1 MRRAISN
8 YVVKIQDWIDYNLR
22 LLCGRITPEKRLT
35 VLVVMFIVFAFSS
48 IYIVASAI
56 YQIGK
61 NEGQRIEIE
70 HIEGLKL
77 QQKDSI
83 NQLNFNNNGREQD

>member
-1 MRRAISN
+1 MIRRT
-8 YVVKIQDWIDYNLR
+8 VTKIQNWAEEKLR
-22 LLCGRITPEKRLT
+22 HLCGRITPEKRLA
-35 VLVVMFIVFAFSS
+35 VILVMFVVFGITSL
-48 IYIVASAI
+48 YIFVSAI

-70 HIEGLKL
+70 HIEGPKL

-83 NQLNFNNNGREQD
+83 NQFNFNNNGRKQD

>member
-1 MRRAISN
+1 MIRRT
-8 YVVKIQDWIDYNLR
+8 VTKIQNWAEEKLR
-22 LLCGRITPEKRLT
+22 HLCGRITPEKRLA
-35 VLVVMFIVFAFSS
+35 VILVMFVVFGITSL
-48 IYIVASAI
+48 YIFVSAI

-83 NQLNFNNNGREQD
+83 NQFNFNNNGRKQD

>member
-1 MRRAISN
+1 MIRRIVS
-8 YVVKIQDWIDYNLR
+8 KIQDWTEDKLR
-22 LLCGRITPEKRLT
+22 QLCGRITPEKRLA
-35 VLVVMFIVFAFSS
+35 VILVMFLVFGITSL
-48 IYIVASAI
+48 YIFVSAI

-83 NQLNFNNNGREQD
+83 NQFNFNNNGRKQD

>member
-1 MRRAISN
+1 MIRRI
-8 YVVKIQDWIDYNLR
+8 VIKIQDWTEDKLR
-22 LLCGRITPEKRLT
+22 HLCGRITPEKRLA
-35 VLVVMFIVFAFSS
+35 VILVMFLVFGITSL
-48 IYIVASAI
+48 YIFVSAI

-70 HIEGLKL
+70 HIDGLKL

-83 NQLNFNNNGREQD
+83 NQLKFYNNGREQD